1 MSDNQ
6 TTMSQ
11 GMGRI
16 IVVDVI
22 AAIILFFVLLAT
34 VSVFAGLIALVI
46 SLGLLPILLIWF
58 IVHRVRKRRAGDAPA
73 AVAKS
78 DEEPQAPLA
87 WVVIANVIA
96 ALALFFILWA
106 VLSVFAAVVGLVIG
120 LGVLPVALI
129 VYIVYRMRKKRAE
142 S

>member
-6 TTMSQ
+6 NTMSQ
-11 GMGRI
+11 SMGRI
-16 IVVDVI
+16 VAADVL

-46 SLGLLPILLIWF
+46 SLGLLPVLLIWF
-58 IVHRVRKRRAGDAPA
+58 VVHRIRKRRAGDAPA
-73 AVAKS
+73 AAT
-78 DEEPQAPLA
+78 EETQAPVV
-87 WVVIANVIA
+87 WVIIANVIA

-106 VLSVFAAVVGLVIG
+106 VLSVFAAVVALVIG
-120 LGVLPVALI
+120 LGVLPVAII
-129 VYIVYRMRKKRAE
+129 VYIVYRMRKKRMENA